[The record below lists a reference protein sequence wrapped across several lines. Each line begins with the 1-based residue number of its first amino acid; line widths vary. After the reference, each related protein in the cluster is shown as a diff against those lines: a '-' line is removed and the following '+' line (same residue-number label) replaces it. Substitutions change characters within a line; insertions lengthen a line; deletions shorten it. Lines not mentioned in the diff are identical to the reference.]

1 MEDRVAA
8 RKAAASAAA
17 EKTNA
22 LEPVVVKASVA
33 VKAVDGK
40 AEATKLIKSH
50 VAEAAAEAKQHQV
63 SARTRLVL

>member
-8 RKAAASAAA
+8 RKAAAA
-17 EKTNA
+17 EETNA
-22 LEPVVVKASVA
+22 LEPAVVKASVA

-50 VAEAAAEAKQHQV
+50 VAEAAAEGKQHQA